1 MQPPI
6 NLHQKRIEAIDLL
19 RGLVMIIMALDH
31 TRDFFH
37 IEAFTSDPLNV
48 ATTTPILY
56 FTRWITHFCA
66 PTFVF
71 LSGMSAWL
79 QHQRKSTKELSWF
92 LITRGLWLIVV
103 EIVIIT
109 FGITADVQ
117 YSIIILQT
125 IWSIGISMVLLG
137 LVIHLPFKL
146 ILLIGAVTVLGHNSL
161 DFAEAARKGNVP
173 LWWNFLH
180 LPTVFPIGGG
190 RAIGIFYPFLPW
202 TGLMILGYC
211 FGRYYTS
218 LNQEKRN
225 KYILRISLLLLLFFA
240 VLRFSNVYGDPANWS
255 KQNNALSTFLSFMN
269 VQKYPP
275 SLLFMC
281 ATIGGA
287 LLFLSFVRSTGSRL
301 AKFIIV
307 YGRVPFFY
315 YILHF
320 YLLNLLHVLAYLS
333 RGHSFA
339 DGLKGLPNFPFKF
352 IVPGEGYSLGMVYL
366 IWMAVVIALFP
377 FCKWYDN
384 YKTRHKEKKWL
395 SYL

>member
-1 MQPPI
+1 MQST
-6 NLHQKRIEAIDLL
+6 LTSKRIESIDLL
-19 RGLVMIIMALDH
+19 RGLVMIFMALDH

-37 IEAFTSDPLNV
+37 KEAFTGDPLNA

-79 QHQRKSTKELSWF
+79 QHQRKTTKELSWF
-92 LITRGLWLIVV
+92 LITRGLWLIVA
-103 EIVIIT
+103 EIFIVT
-109 FGITADVQ
+109 FGITADIH
-117 YSIIILQT
+117 YSIFVLQT
-125 IWSIGISMVLLG
+125 IWSIGIGMVLLG

-146 ILLIGAVTVLGHNSL
+146 VLLIGAVIVLGHNSL

-180 LPTVFPIGGG
+180 LPTVFPLFDNHTV
-190 RAIGIFYPFLPW
+190 GIFYPFLPW

-211 FGRYYTS
+211 FGKFYTA
-218 LNQEKRN
+218 LEPAKRN
-225 KYILRISLLLLLFFA
+225 RTVLWISLIMLLFFVA
-240 VLRFSNVYGDPANWS
+240 LRFSNVYGDPADWT
-255 KQNNALSTFLSFMN
+255 KQKDSLSTFLVFMN

-287 LLFLSFVRSTGSRL
+287 LLFLSFVKTTGGKL
-301 AKFIIV
+301 ARIIIV

-320 YLLNLLHVLAYLS
+320 YLLNLLHIFAYLS

-339 DGLKGLPNFPFKF
+339 EGVKGLPNFPFKF
-352 IVPGEGYSLGMVYL
+352 MVPGEGYSLGIVYL
-366 IWMAVVIALFP
+366 IWIAVVIALYP
-377 FCKWYDN
+377 LCKWYDN
-384 YKTRHKEKKWL
+384 YKTNHKEKKWL

>member
-1 MQPPI
+1 MESR
-6 NLHQKRIEAIDLL
+6 LTTRRIESIDLL

-37 IEAFTSDPLNV
+37 KEAFTGDPLNA

-79 QHQRKSTKELSWF
+79 QHQRKTTKELSWF
-92 LITRGLWLIVV
+92 LITRGMWLIIAEIFVV
-103 EIVIIT
+103 T
-109 FGITADVQ
+109 FGITADIHF
-117 YSIIILQT
+117 SIFVLQT

-146 ILLIGAVTVLGHNSL
+146 ILLVGGVIVLGHNSL

-180 LPTVFPIGGG
+180 LPTVFPLFDNH
-190 RAIGIFYPFLPW
+190 AVGIFYPFLPW

-211 FGRYYTS
+211 FGKLYTT
-218 LNQEKRN
+218 LNPAKRN
-225 KYILRISLLLLLFFA
+225 RTVLWISLSMLLFFV
-240 VLRFSNVYGDPANWS
+240 VLRFSNVYGDPADWA
-255 KQNNALSTFLSFMN
+255 KQKDGLSTFLVFMN

-287 LLFLSFVRSTGSRL
+287 LLFLSFVKNTSGRL
-301 AKFIIV
+301 ARVIIV

-320 YLLNLLHVLAYLS
+320 YLLNILHIFAYLS

-339 DGLKGLPNFPFKF
+339 EGVKGLPNFPFKF
-352 IVPGEGYSLGMVYL
+352 MVPGEGYSLGIVYL
-366 IWMAVVIALFP
+366 IWIVVVIALYP
-377 FCKWYDN
+377 LCKWYDR
-384 YKTRHKEKKWL
+384 YKTNHKEKRWL

>member
-1 MQPPI
+1 MQST
-6 NLHQKRIEAIDLL
+6 LTSKRIESIDLL

-37 IEAFTSDPLNV
+37 KEAFTGDPLNA

-79 QHQRKSTKELSWF
+79 QHQRKTTKELSWF
-92 LITRGLWLIVV
+92 LITRGLWLIVA
-103 EIVIIT
+103 EIFIVT
-109 FGITADVQ
+109 FGITADIHYGIFV
-117 YSIIILQT
+117 LQT

-146 ILLIGAVTVLGHNSL
+146 VLLIGVVIVLGHNSL

-180 LPTVFPIGGG
+180 VPTVFPLFDNHTV
-190 RAIGIFYPFLPW
+190 GIFYPFLPW

-211 FGRYYTS
+211 FGKFYTA
-218 LNQEKRN
+218 LDPAKRN
-225 KYILRISLLLLLFFA
+225 RTVLWISLMMLLFFV
-240 VLRFSNVYGDPANWS
+240 VLRFSNVYGDPADWT
-255 KQNNALSTFLSFMN
+255 KQKDGLSTFFVFMN

-275 SLLFMC
+275 SLLYMC

-287 LLFLSFVRSTGSRL
+287 LLFLSFVKTTSGKL
-301 AKFIIV
+301 ARIIIV

-320 YLLNLLHVLAYLS
+320 YLLNILHIFAYLS

-339 DGLKGLPNFPFKF
+339 EGMKGLPNFPFKF
-352 IVPGEGYSLGMVYL
+352 MVPGEGYSLGIVYL
-366 IWMAVVIALFP
+366 IWIAVVIALYP
-377 FCKWYDN
+377 LCKWYDR
-384 YKTRHKEKKWL
+384 YKTNHKEKRWL